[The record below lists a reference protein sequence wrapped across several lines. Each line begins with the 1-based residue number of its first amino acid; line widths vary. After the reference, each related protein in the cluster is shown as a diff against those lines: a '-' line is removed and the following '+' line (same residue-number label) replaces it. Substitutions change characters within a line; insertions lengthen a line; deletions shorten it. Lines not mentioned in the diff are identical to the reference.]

1 MIDSITKRDGSVVE
15 FSPEKLNKWA
25 EWAGGIDVDW
35 SSVVLEACRKCYSG
49 CTTTDLHNAMIAACV
64 DMETT
69 QHLKMAG
76 RLYIGALIK
85 EVFGGLNKVLPVKQ
99 MYYKMVEEGLWAS
112 MSYSDSELDYL
123 NTVINHSLDFE
134 ASLTEIKQITDK
146 YAIVDRVSKQ
156 AKETPQFVYMRM
168 AMGNMELMP
177 PDRRMEDV
185 VKLYTYLSQKKI
197 NAPTPFFINLG
208 TPKKQ
213 YASCCVTT
221 TLDTAPSL
229 AASDHIAYMM
239 TCASAGIGHH
249 IKTRSRGSGVQNNKV
264 VHLGKLPYYKVSQAI
279 VGANLQSS
287 RGGALTMHFNVLDP
301 EIMDLLNLK
310 NVQTVDQK
318 RIKDIDYSFGFN
330 AEFARKVA
338 KNESWMLVD
347 YSVSPELYESMYEG
361 DQTNFVALYNKIE
374 SDESIPKVFVNARDV
389 VLKALK
395 EGVETGRMY
404 LHRTD
409 EMNRHT
415 PFKDKIYSS
424 NLCQEIA
431 LPTSGYSSV
440 EDLYWYGDVQGEI
453 GLCSLGAIVLGNT
466 QEHEYE
472 DVAYY
477 TVLMIDNVI
486 EIMDYPFLQLAYT
499 AKRRRSIGVGL
510 TNLAYDMANKGLKYS
525 SLSGKRYIH
534 KVAERHS
541 YYLHK
546 ASLKLAKERGVC
558 EWINKTKYPEGWLP
572 IDTANKNID
581 EVVSQPLMCDWESLR
596 KEIIANGGIRNSVLE
611 AHMPVESSS
620 LASGGVNG
628 LYPIRALKVVKTSG
642 NNKNLF
648 LAPKAEE
655 LKWDYELAWDIPT
668 KDMIDVYAVVQKFT
682 GQAISADLY
691 LKYGATAGDRKISA
705 RDLLEQFLYLTKMGL
720 KTRYYVNSSTGV
732 EEPESKCDAGGCTL

>member
-1 MIDSITKRDGSVVE
+1 MIESITKRDGSVVE

-85 EVFGGLNKVLPVKQ
+85 EVFGGLDKVLSVKQ
-99 MYYKMVEEGLWAS
+99 MYYKMVEEGLWAN

-123 NTVINHSLDFE
+123 NTIINHSLDFE

-177 PDRRMEDV
+177 VERRMEDV

-264 VHLGKLPYYKVSQAI
+264 VHLGKLPYYKVSQAV

-347 YSVSPELYESMYEG
+347 YAVSPELYESMYEG

-440 EDLYWYGDVQGEI
+440 SDLYWYGDVQGEI

-546 ASLKLAKERGVC
+546 ASLKLAEERGVC

-581 EVVSQPLMCDWESLR
+581 EVVSQPLMYDWESLR
-596 KEIIANGGIRNSVLE
+596 KEIVANGGIRNSVLE

-668 KDMIDVYAVVQKFT
+668 RDMIDVYAVVQKFT

>member
-1 MIDSITKRDGSVVE
+1 MIESITKRDGGVVE

-49 CTTTDLHNAMIAACV
+49 CSTTDLHNAMIAACV

-85 EVFGGLNKVLPVKQ
+85 EVFGGLDKVLSVKQ
-99 MYYKMVEEGLWAS
+99 MYYKMVEEGLWAN

-123 NTVINHSLDFE
+123 NTIINHSLDFE

-177 PDRRMEDV
+177 PERRMEDV

-264 VHLGKLPYYKVSQAI
+264 VHLGKLPYYKVSQAV

-287 RGGALTMHFNVLDP
+287 RGGALTMHFNALDP

-347 YSVSPELYESMYEG
+347 YSVSPELYELMYEG
-361 DQTNFVALYNKIE
+361 DQAQFVALYNKIE

-440 EDLYWYGDVQGEI
+440 SDLYWYGDVQGEI

-546 ASLKLAKERGVC
+546 ASLRLAKERGVC

-581 EVVSQPLMCDWESLR
+581 EVVSQPLMYDWESLR
-596 KEIIANGGIRNSVLE
+596 KEIITNGGIRNSILE

>member
-1 MIDSITKRDGSVVE
+1 MIESITKRDGSVVE

-85 EVFGGLNKVLPVKQ
+85 EVFGGLDKVLSVKQ
-99 MYYKMVEEGLWAS
+99 MYYKMVEEGLWAN

-177 PDRRMEDV
+177 VERRMEDV

-264 VHLGKLPYYKVSQAI
+264 VHLGKLPYYKVSQAV

-347 YSVSPELYESMYEG
+347 YAVSPELYESMYEG

-440 EDLYWYGDVQGEI
+440 SDLYWYGDVQGEI

-546 ASLKLAKERGVC
+546 ASLKLAEERGVC

-581 EVVSQPLMCDWESLR
+581 EVVSQPLMYDWESLR
-596 KEIIANGGIRNSVLE
+596 KEIVANGGIRNSVLE

-668 KDMIDVYAVVQKFT
+668 RDMIDVYAVVQKFT

>member
-239 TCASAGIGHH
+239 TCASAGIGSH
-249 IKTRSRGSGVQNNKV
+249 IKTRSKGSKVRQGAV
-264 VHLGKLPYYKVSQAI
+264 VHQGKLPYYKVSQSV

-287 RGGALTMHFNVLDP
+287 RGGAMTMHFNCLDP
-301 EIMDLLNLK
+301 EIMDLLALK
-310 NVQTVDQK
+310 NVQTVEQK
-318 RIKDIDYSFGFN
+318 RIKDIDYSFGYN
-330 AEFARKVA
+330 EEFARRVA
-338 KNESWMLVD
+338 KNEKWMLVS
-347 YSVSPELYESMYEG
+347 YESCPELYEAMYEG
-361 DQTNFVALYNKIE
+361 NQDTFIKLYQDIE
-374 SDESIPKVFVNARDV
+374 QNNSIHKVFVDAREIAV
-389 VLKALK
+389 KALK

-431 LPTSGYSSV
+431 LPTKGYESV
-440 EDLYWYGDVQGEI
+440 KELYKQSEGSGEI

-466 QEHEYE
+466 TEQDYE

-486 EIMDYPFLQLAYT
+486 EIMDYPFPQLGYT
-499 AKRRRSIGVGL
+499 AKKRRSIGVGM
-510 TNLAYDMANKGLKYS
+510 TNMAYDLAKNGYDYS
-525 SLSGKRYIH
+525 SKGSKQYIH
-534 KVAERHS
+534 MLAERHS

-546 ASLKLAKERGVC
+546 ASLRLAKERGNC
-558 EWINKTKYPEGWLP
+558 EWIDKTKYVDGWLP
-572 IDTANKNID
+572 IDTYCK
-581 EVVSQPLMCDWESLR
+581 EVDSIVNNALKYDWETLR
-596 KEIIANGGIRNSVLE
+596 KDIMKQGGIRNSVLE
-611 AHMPVESSS
+611 AFMPNESSS
-620 LASGGVNG
+620 VATGGTNSI
-628 LYPIRALKVVKTSG
+628 YPIRAIKVIKTSG
-642 NNKNLF
+642 TNKNLF
-648 LAPKAEE
+648 IAPESDV
-655 LKWDYELAWDIPT
+655 LYYESAWDIST
-668 KDMIDVYAVVQKFT
+668 KDMIDVYAIVQKFT

-691 LKYGATAGDRKISA
+691 IKYGTNTGDRNIGV
-705 RDLLEQFLYLTKMGL
+705 RELLTNFLYLTKMGL
-720 KTRYYVNSSTGV
+720 KTRYYVNSSTAV
-732 EEPESKCDAGGCTL
+732 EDQKGCSSGGCTL